1 MSLRRTVFVAVFLAV
16 FATAALEGVFDVLVD
31 RVAGQSDDRLL
42 FDLID
47 IPLMLVIA
55 AVGAWLISKRIARP
69 LNSLTEATRLV
80 AEQSFPSQVA
90 VTAGDDELARLSRSF
105 NAMAASIQ
113 GFVEREKAFT
123 RYASHELRSPLSAMR
138 LQVERAEM
146 GLVPAADVLPVLR
159 RQVTQLEEIL
169 AALLALARSSTP
181 DAESR
186 LLSPLVVESLATFPV
201 EQRSRFTVTDD
212 SPAKLKVLHS
222 RLLQQALTNLLDN
235 ALRHGSGSA
244 TVRVLA
250 EDRSV
255 TVKVLDSGPGVEPT
269 ELDRVTEPFYR
280 GGDGA
285 QGVTTRPQ
293 RDGRSEGQS
302 STAEGFGLGLAFVS
316 FIAKALEGSL
326 TLHNTDS
333 GLEATLTLPIV
344 DAPSTGFVAT
354 A

>member
-1 MSLRRTVFVAVFLAV
+1 MSLRRTIFVAVFLAV
-16 FATAALEGVFDVLVD
+16 FATASLEGVFDVVVD
-31 RVAGQSDDRLL
+31 RFAGQSDDRLL

-55 AVGAWLISKRIARP
+55 VVGAWLISRHVARP
-69 LNSLTEATRLV
+69 LRSLTAATRQV
-80 AEQSFPSQVA
+80 AEQSFPSQVT
-90 VTAGDDELARLSRSF
+90 VPAGDDELAQLSRSF
-105 NAMAASIQ
+105 NTMAASIH

-138 LQVERAEM
+138 LQIERAEL
-146 GLVPAADVLPVLR
+146 GLMPAADVLPVLR

-169 AALLALARSSTP
+169 AALLALARSSSP
-181 DAESR
+181 EVESR
-186 LLSPLVVESLATFPV
+186 LLAPLVVESLATFPV

-212 SPAKLKVLHS
+212 SPAKVKVLHS

-244 TVRVLA
+244 TVRVHA
-250 EDRSV
+250 ANRSV
-255 TVKVLDSGPGVEPT
+255 TVTVLDTGPGVEPA
-269 ELDRVTEPFYR
+269 ELERVTEPFFR
-280 GGDGA
+280 GGDMARGNA
-285 QGVTTRPQ
+285 RGDDRAGTSHSP
-293 RDGRSEGQS
+293 
-302 STAEGFGLGLAFVS
+302 EGFGLGLAFVS

-326 TLHNTDS
+326 TLHNTES

-344 DAPSTGFVAT
+344 DGPSTGFVAT